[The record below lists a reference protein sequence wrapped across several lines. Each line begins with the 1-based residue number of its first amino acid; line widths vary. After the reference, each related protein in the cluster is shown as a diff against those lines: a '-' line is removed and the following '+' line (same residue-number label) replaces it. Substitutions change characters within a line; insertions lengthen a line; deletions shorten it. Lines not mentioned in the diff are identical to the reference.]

1 MPSVRRRLLIKP
13 LELNR
18 AKQMVP
24 TSTMDTKCGRNIS
37 VWQVFLKN
45 LALISASMMAK
56 AIRSAVPMTMKMM
69 LYRSVFAVNVHAAP
83 QLTAYCIPLLTAL
96 ALAAFER
103 RTADE
108 LN

>member
-83 QLTAYCIPLLTAL
+83 EEKRNLKLFSPTKRLPNRPL
-96 ALAAFER
+96 
-103 RTADE
+103 RT
-108 LN
+108 L